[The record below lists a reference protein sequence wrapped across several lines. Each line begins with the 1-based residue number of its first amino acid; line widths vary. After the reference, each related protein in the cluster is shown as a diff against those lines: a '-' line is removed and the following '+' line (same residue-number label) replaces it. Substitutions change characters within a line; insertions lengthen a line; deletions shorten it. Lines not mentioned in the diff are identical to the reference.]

1 MNITHDNTRP
11 EPRRGEQGWVVLA
24 SLILAGVAA
33 SVTVTWARHAVLA
46 KGVLEMAHG
55 ASSSEEAARSGLN
68 HCREQMRQG
77 HPPGCTCDG
86 TEDVVVT
93 DDGNVVTIEREVES
107 HDRRRII
114 THAEKVGGGFEEQ
127 AKIKGRAKVEPA
139 SNGSGD
145 PTRLD
150 CDEGEAV
157 LMAGNLTIING
168 NTTYQ
173 NQEMAGLFLLETGA
187 TLTLEDIVL
196 RGTIITRAGLCES
209 NFPLTGG
216 SRPSLVIEGGL
227 RLLSGTVLPDV
238 AVVGPDL
245 VVDAAVDSR
254 VEVRGQIIAD
264 EMRLNGRGSVSG
276 MVTTES
282 EEQISAKIRRPGH
295 GRGAQPWSNKLVAGA
310 EEITALSFPAEE
322 YTEAE
327 MDLME
332 NSNVFND

>member
-1 MNITHDNTRP
+1 MKSTTSTPTRP
-11 EPRRGEQGWVVLA
+11 AEQGWVLLA

-127 AKIKGRAKVEPA
+127 AKIKGRATVKPA

-150 CDEGEAV
+150 CDEGNGI
-157 LMAGNLTIING
+157 LMAGNLTIISG
-168 NTTYQ
+168 TSSYQ
-173 NQEMAGLFLLETGA
+173 NQEMAGLFLLEPGSE
-187 TLTLEDIVL
+187 LTLENIVL
-196 RGTIITRAGLCES
+196 RGTIITRAGLCGDQAIQQGA
-209 NFPLTGG
+209 N
-216 SRPSLVIEGGL
+216 RPKLIIEGGL

-238 AVVGPDL
+238 AMVGPDL
-245 VVDAAVDSR
+245 EVDAATDSR
-254 VEVRGQIIAD
+254 VEIRGQVVAD
-264 EMRLNGRGSVSG
+264 EVRIRGRGSVKG
-276 MVTTES
+276 MVTTETYS
-282 EEQISAKIRRPGH
+282 EFGSNVRRPGH
-295 GRGAQPWSNKLVAGA
+295 GRGTQPWSDKLVAGA
-310 EEITALSFPAEE
+310 EEITAISFPADE
-322 YTEAE
+322 YTDAE

-332 NSNVFND
+332 SPSVYP